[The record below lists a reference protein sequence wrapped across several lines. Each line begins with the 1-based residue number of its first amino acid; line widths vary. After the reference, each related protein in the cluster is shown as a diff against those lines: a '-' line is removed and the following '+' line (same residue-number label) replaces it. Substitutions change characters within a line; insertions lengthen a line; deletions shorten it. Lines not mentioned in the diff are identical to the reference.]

1 MSIQILIYDIQGRLV
16 ETLLNN
22 DHMTAGSHVIKWN
35 AETFASGI
43 YFVRVQ
49 TPLGAN
55 IRKAYLV
62 K

>member
-1 MSIQILIYDIQGRLV
+1 
-16 ETLLNN
+16 
-22 DHMTAGSHVIKWN
+22 MTAGSHVIKWN